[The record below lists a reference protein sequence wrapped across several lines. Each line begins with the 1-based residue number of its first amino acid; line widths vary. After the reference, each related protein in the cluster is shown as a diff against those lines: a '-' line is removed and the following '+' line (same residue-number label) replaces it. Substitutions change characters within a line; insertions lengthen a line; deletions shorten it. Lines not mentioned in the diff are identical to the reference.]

1 MELQLI
7 RPKIHRVCRGQ
18 TLSSIARTF
27 GVTPRVLAAA
37 NNLICE
43 VEEGQLLTIPPAGN
57 LYRVRGGESCTLLC
71 GSLENFQKRNVTEH
85 LYPTQEVLL

>member
-1 MELQLI
+1 MELQLT

-18 TLSSIARTF
+18 TLVSIARTF

-71 GSLENFQKRNVTEH
+71 GSRENFYERNATKY
-85 LYPTQEVLL
+85 LYPTQEVIL

>member
-57 LYRVRGGESCTLLC
+57 LYRVRGGESCTMLC
-71 GSLENFQKRNVTEH
+71 GSRENFYERNATKY
-85 LYPTQEVLL
+85 LYPTQEVIL

>member
-7 RPKIHRVCRGQ
+7 RPKTHRVCRGQ

-27 GVTPRVLAAA
+27 GVPPRLLAAQ
-37 NNLICE
+37 NGLTCE
-43 VEEGQLLTIPPAGN
+43 VTEGQILVIPSAGN
-57 LYRVRGGESCTLLC
+57 LYRVQGGESCTLLC
-71 GSLENFQKRNVTEH
+71 GSVENFRKRNGTVC

>member
-7 RPKIHRVCRGQ
+7 RPQTHRVCRGQ
-18 TLSSIARTF
+18 TLASIARAF
-27 GVTPRVLAAA
+27 GVPPRLLAAQNA
-37 NNLICE
+37 LACE

-57 LYRVRGGESCTLLC
+57 LYRVQGGESCTLLC
-71 GSLENFQKRNVTEH
+71 GSVENFQKRNGTKF